1 MLYPSFITLDIAYVP
16 SIPLQQN
23 ILVSFLVSSL
33 LSFPNVGVCSCF
45 TSYRPVQEFLLIA
58 GCLED
63 WVIRCSK
70 PVVKHNNLVR
80 SEEIMTDKQRKEE
93 NGTVTERN
101 G

>member
-1 MLYPSFITLDIAYVP
+1 MLYPSFITLDVAYVP
-16 SIPLQQN
+16 SIPTQQN
-23 ILVSFLVSSL
+23 ILVSVLVNNL
-33 LSFPNVGVCSCF
+33 PPPPDAGVQSCF

-63 WVIRCSK
+63 WVTRCSK
-70 PVVKHNNLVR
+70 AVVKHNDLVR

-93 NGTVTERN
+93 NGTVPERK